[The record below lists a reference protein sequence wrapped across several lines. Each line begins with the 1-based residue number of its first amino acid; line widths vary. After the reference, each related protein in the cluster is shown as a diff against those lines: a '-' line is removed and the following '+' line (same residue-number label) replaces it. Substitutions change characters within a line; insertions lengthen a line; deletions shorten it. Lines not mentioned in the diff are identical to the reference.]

1 MICRSSISLA
11 DHSWSIVSDQYGLHL
26 VFLKVTTFSGKYT
39 SLEPF
44 SDRKTHSTYPS
55 KHIYIFSKSQLNN
68 LMISNLDIK
77 IRTYNSWYHDKS
89 HDESNIIL
97 SNRIW
102 SYSNCSIWT
111 LEQCTVS
118 HDLAVFFC
126 CCRFDGWQSALFSCA
141 LLDIC
146 VVTYSW
152 VISIHI

>member
-55 KHIYIFSKSQLNN
+55 KHIYIFSKSQLNK
-68 LMISNLDIK
+68 LMISNLAIK

-111 LEQCTVS
+111 LEQCIPW
-118 HDLAVFFC
+118 FC
-126 CCRFDGWQSALFSCA
+126 CLF
-141 LLDIC
+141 LLLQVQNPVRWLAIGTVFLCFARHLRSDL
-146 VVTYSW
+146 
-152 VISIHI
+152 